1 MVEHNKVNVKLSDS
15 LLNKLEIVVR
25 NQTGVTLRMSVK
37 IIKGNKLPH
46 ELLLKTRK
54 KTKRRKAFQNIMS
67 PDIKFSKTQIS
78 KLIQSSG
85 ILGSLLSKIAGWF
98 IKVAVPIA
106 KNNLAP
112 LGITA
117 DAPAVDA
124 GIQKKI
130 HGSGTTTLIMKMK
143 KSVI

>member
-37 IIKGNKLPH
+37 IIKGNKLLH

-78 KLIQSSG
+78 KLIQSVV
-85 ILGSLLSKIAGWF
+85 F
-98 IKVAVPIA
+98 QV
-106 KNNLAP
+106 
-112 LGITA
+112 
-117 DAPAVDA
+117 
-124 GIQKKI
+124 
-130 HGSGTTTLIMKMK
+130 HC
-143 KSVI
+143 

>member
-37 IIKGNKLPH
+37 IIKGNKLLH

-78 KLIQSSG
+78 KLIQSVV
-85 ILGSLLSKIAGWF
+85 F
-98 IKVAVPIA
+98 
-106 KNNLAP
+106 
-112 LGITA
+112 
-117 DAPAVDA
+117 
-124 GIQKKI
+124 
-130 HGSGTTTLIMKMK
+130 
-143 KSVI
+143 

>member
-37 IIKGNKLPH
+37 IIKGNKLLH

-54 KTKRRKAFQNIMS
+54 KTKLRKAFQNIMS

-78 KLIQSSG
+78 KLIQSVV
-85 ILGSLLSKIAGWF
+85 F
-98 IKVAVPIA
+98 
-106 KNNLAP
+106 
-112 LGITA
+112 
-117 DAPAVDA
+117 
-124 GIQKKI
+124 
-130 HGSGTTTLIMKMK
+130 
-143 KSVI
+143 

>member
-1 MVEHNKVNVKLSDS
+1 
-15 LLNKLEIVVR
+15 
-25 NQTGVTLRMSVK
+25 MSVK
-37 IIKGNKLPH
+37 IIKGNKLLH

-78 KLIQSSG
+78 KLIQ
-85 ILGSLLSKIAGWF
+85 LGSLLSKIAGWF

-106 KNNLAP
+106 KNNLAL

-117 DAPAVDA
+117 DAQAFKRNYMVRE
-124 GIQKKI
+124 QQ
-130 HGSGTTTLIMKMK
+130 L
-143 KSVI
+143 

>member
-1 MVEHNKVNVKLSDS
+1 
-15 LLNKLEIVVR
+15 
-25 NQTGVTLRMSVK
+25 MSVK
-37 IIKGNKLPH
+37 IIKGNKLLH

-78 KLIQSSG
+78 KLIQ
-85 ILGSLLSKIAGWF
+85 LGSLLSKIAGWF

-106 KNNLAP
+106 KNNLAL

-130 HGSGTTTLIMKMK
+130 HCSGTTTLIIENEEISDIMEIVQALEKTNFW
-143 KSVI
+143 IELPH

>member
-37 IIKGNKLPH
+37 IIKGNKLLH
-46 ELLLKTRK
+46 YLLLKTRK

-78 KLIQSSG
+78 KLIQSVV
-85 ILGSLLSKIAGWF
+85 F
-98 IKVAVPIA
+98 
-106 KNNLAP
+106 
-112 LGITA
+112 
-117 DAPAVDA
+117 
-124 GIQKKI
+124 
-130 HGSGTTTLIMKMK
+130 
-143 KSVI
+143 